1 MNSQSSEALRNQ
13 AQLMWVGGKEVPG
26 SGPVIPVVDPSLG
39 RPIDFVHS
47 AGIDDVN
54 KAVEVGHAAYNTGI
68 WSRASRHTR
77 AQTLDNAAIS
87 IMRNID
93 ILTEMEVTQTG
104 RPIREMAAQ
113 VPTMVKWFQYY
124 AALLRTEERSVLPT
138 NGSVH
143 NWVDRVPLGVVVLIT
158 PFNHPLLIAV
168 KKLAPA
174 LAAGNSVILKPSEL
188 APVTSLLIARL
199 LSDAGIPDGVIS
211 VIPGYGPTTG
221 QALAQHPLVRKVDVT
236 GGTMAGRSIGA
247 LIGGSLTPL
256 TAELGGNAPVIV
268 LEKANIE
275 AAVNGVMFGS
285 FMATGQSCIAAT
297 RIIVQES
304 ILDEFLQK
312 LVVKATSIVP
322 RIGSPRNANS
332 MMGPI
337 ISKEQFDRIC
347 KLVDDTDASGHAT
360 VLCGGV
366 RLTGK
371 SLLDSI
377 NLDTGYFYGPTVL
390 ASNPAHSRAVL
401 NTRLWKEEVFG
412 PVIVVVGCESEDE
425 AIKLANDSDYGLG
438 AAVWTQDL
446 SQAFRVTEKIEAGV
460 VWVNT
465 HHYNDPSSPLGAAKS
480 SSGVGSESG
489 KEAYYAYTRMK
500 STVIN
505 FASAENMLATE
516 DWFREDLPPVQYG

>member
-1 MNSQSSEALRNQ
+1 MNPPSSNPLRNR
-13 AQLMWVGGKEVPG
+13 AQLMWVGGKEIPG
-26 SGPVIPVVDPSLG
+26 SGPVIPVEDPSLG
-39 RPIDFVHS
+39 IPIDFQVLVNGAIVHS
-47 AGIDDVN
+47 AGLDDVN
-54 KAVEVGHAAYNTGI
+54 KTVELGHAAYKAGI
-68 WSRASRHTR
+68 WSHASRHER
-77 AQTLDNAAIS
+77 ARVFDNAAAS
-87 IMRNID
+87 ITRNID

-104 RPIREMAAQ
+104 RPIPEMAAQ
-113 VPTMVKWFQYY
+113 VPTMVKWFQYC

-138 NGSVH
+138 NGSLH
-143 NWVDRVPLGVVVLIT
+143 NWVDRVPLGVVALIT

-174 LAAGNSVILKPSEL
+174 LATGNNVVLKPSEL
-188 APVTSLLIARL
+188 APVTSLLLGRV
-199 LSDAGIPDGVIS
+199 LSDAGIPDGVLS

-221 QALAQHPLVRKVDVT
+221 QALAQHPLVRKMDFT

-247 LIGGSLTPL
+247 LICKSFTPF

-322 RIGSPRNANS
+322 RIGSPRNVNS
-332 MMGPI
+332 IMGPI
-337 ISKEQFDRIC
+337 ISKGQFDRIC

-360 VLCGGV
+360 VLCGDGV
-366 RLTGK
+366 RLAGK
-371 SLLDSI
+371 SVLDSMS
-377 NLDTGYFYGPTVL
+377 LDTGYFYGPT
-390 ASNPAHSRAVL
+390 
-401 NTRLWKEEVFG
+401 EFFG
-412 PVIVVVGCESEDE
+412 PVIVVIGCKSGDE

-446 SQAFRVTEKIEAGV
+446 SKALRVTEKIEAGV

-465 HHYNDPSSPLGAAKS
+465 PHHNDPSIPSVATKS
-480 SSGVGSESG
+480 SSGVGSENG
-489 KEAYYAYTRMK
+489 KMK

-505 FASAENMLATE
+505 YASVESMPATE
-516 DWFREDLPPVQYG
+516 DWFRDDLPPVKYG